1 MSDGVTDVTWRKG
14 RAGRTVQLEDGAAS
28 AVCVLGGRREVTQ
41 RRAKTHFGLV
51 QGTEKQRHCADSPGK
66 GGLTSPSGTG
76 NSCSR
81 WNWEFL
87 SLFLHAEC
95 ALRFE
100 LWLNCSLPREAS
112 LKPTGRI
119 NAPSHL
125 FPELL
130 ILLSL
135 TTLTNSGG
143 LSAPSNLVNTSNWVK
158 LCLYPHHSPQ
168 HAVPLKT
175 TCGMNERGQTSEVW

>member
-1 MSDGVTDVTWRKG
+1 MSNGVTDVTWRKG
-14 RAGRTVQLEDGAAS
+14 LAGCTVQLEDGAAS

-135 TTLTNSGG
+135 TTLTNSELGSCSLQFG
-143 LSAPSNLVNTSNWVK
+143 EHLKLGKALLV
-158 LCLYPHHSPQ
+158 SPPQ
-168 HAVPLKT
+168 PTACCT
-175 TCGMNERGQTSEVW
+175 TQNNMWNE